1 MAELVGAP
9 IELVVIEFPGSQ
21 FNGEILPSIAQ
32 LIDDRIVTLLD
43 ALLVTKDDDGTVVSL
58 EISDLGEDE
67 QAAFDQLDGEAGGL
81 LSDSDVEAVGE
92 SLSPGSS
99 ALLLVW
105 EDTWAGRVIDA
116 VVASGGR
123 LVAHDRLVPRPCAR
137 LWPNWTNW
145 TKHHLHEQIEQR
157 KQVPEMMRR
166 GIGRVGRRPL
176 ARTMART
183 AVVAGTATAVVGGMS
198 RHQQGKD
205 QQAAEAQAYEQQ
217 QQDAAM
223 QAAAQQAVAAQQA
236 AAPPPPPAAP
246 AAPDSVA
253 ELERLAQLKAQG
265 VLSDEEFTAA
275 KAKLLGL

>member
-32 LIDDRIVTLLD
+32 LIDDGIVTLLD

-67 QAAFDQLDGEAGGL
+67 QASFDQLDGESGGL

-116 VVASGGR
+116 VVGSGGR
-123 LVAHDRLVPRPCAR
+123 LVAHDRLDAETVRAA
-137 LWPNWTNW
+137 L
-145 TKHHLHEQIEQR
+145 
-157 KQVPEMMRR
+157 
-166 GIGRVGRRPL
+166 
-176 ARTMART
+176 
-183 AVVAGTATAVVGGMS
+183 
-198 RHQQGKD
+198 
-205 QQAAEAQAYEQQ
+205 AEA
-217 QQDAAM
+217 D
-223 QAAAQQAVAAQQA
+223 
-236 AAPPPPPAAP
+236 
-246 AAPDSVA
+246 
-253 ELERLAQLKAQG
+253 EL
-265 VLSDEEFTAA
+265 SPS
-275 KAKLLGL
+275 

>member
-32 LIDDRIVTLLD
+32 LIDDGIVTLLD

-58 EISDLGEDE
+58 EISDLGDDE
-67 QAAFDQLDGEAGGL
+67 QASFDQLDGEVGGL

-105 EDTWAGRVIDA
+105 EDTWAGRGHRRGRSARA
-116 VVASGGR
+116 VDSSPTTAST
-123 LVAHDRLVPRPCAR
+123 PRPCAWR
-137 LWPNWTNW
+137 SPKRTNC
-145 TKHHLHEQIEQR
+145 HRHEQIRTAKAGTRDDEAR
-157 KQVPEMMRR
+157 NRPSRPPRR
-166 GIGRVGRRPL
+166 GRHRGENPPSSPAPRRLSSAGCPPT
-176 ARTMART
+176 ARPSSSKRRT
-183 AVVAGTATAVVGGMS
+183 LRPTSSSS
-198 RHQQGKD
+198 RTLP
-205 QQAAEAQAYEQQ
+205 
-217 QQDAAM
+217 M
-223 QAAAQQAVAAQQA
+223 QAAAQQAVAEQQA

>member
-32 LIDDRIVTLLD
+32 LIDDGIVTLLD

-67 QAAFDQLDGEAGGL
+67 QASFDQLDGEAGGL

-116 VVASGGR
+116 VVGVGRSSRRPRSPRRRDRARGSGR
-123 LVAHDRLVPRPCAR
+123 
-137 LWPNWTNW
+137 
-145 TKHHLHEQIEQR
+145 
-157 KQVPEMMRR
+157 
-166 GIGRVGRRPL
+166 IGRIGRITVMNRSD
-176 ARTMART
+176 R
-183 AVVAGTATAVVGGMS
+183 GS
-198 RHQQGKD
+198 RYQ
-205 QQAAEAQAYEQQ
+205 
-217 QQDAAM
+217 
-223 QAAAQQAVAAQQA
+223 
-236 AAPPPPPAAP
+236 
-246 AAPDSVA
+246 
-253 ELERLAQLKAQG
+253 R
-265 VLSDEEFTAA
+265 
-275 KAKLLGL
+275 

>member
-32 LIDDRIVTLLD
+32 LIDDGIVTLLD

-123 LVAHDRLVPRPCAR
+123 LVAHDRL
-137 LWPNWTNW
+137 
-145 TKHHLHEQIEQR
+145 
-157 KQVPEMMRR
+157 
-166 GIGRVGRRPL
+166 
-176 ARTMART
+176 
-183 AVVAGTATAVVGGMS
+183 
-198 RHQQGKD
+198 D
-205 QQAAEAQAYEQQ
+205 AETVREAL
-217 QQDAAM
+217 
-223 QAAAQQAVAAQQA
+223 
-236 AAPPPPPAAP
+236 
-246 AAPDSVA
+246 A
-253 ELERLAQLKAQG
+253 EL
-265 VLSDEEFTAA
+265 DELDEASPS
-275 KAKLLGL
+275 